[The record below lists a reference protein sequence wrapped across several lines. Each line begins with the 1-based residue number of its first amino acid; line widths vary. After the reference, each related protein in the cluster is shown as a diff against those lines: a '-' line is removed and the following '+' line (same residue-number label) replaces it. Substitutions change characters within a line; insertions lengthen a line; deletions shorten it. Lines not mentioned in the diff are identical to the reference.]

1 MSIASQKY
9 DAIDSVVENKIDDL
23 ILFVL
28 SRLPRVD

>member
-9 DAIDSVVENKIDDL
+9 DAVDSVVENKIDNL